1 MIKLAATSVYVGPNL
16 YARSRAIRLK
26 IDFGRTDSTRTVK
39 DFGIAGWLDQHLPG
53 IGERRGSAL
62 PDLTLGDI
70 LAEISLEIQLL
81 AGCDVPLVALS
92 RAASAQRPVEVVY
105 GYETEEIGLEAGV
118 VARELLRIL
127 IDDPDKQPDFDFA
140 AELKGFIKFAQ
151 RRALG
156 PSTGS
161 LIHAAEQRGI
171 PWVRLNDQSLVQLGH
186 GKYQRRIEATITSMT
201 SHIAVEIAS
210 NKQMTNRI
218 LSELGLPV
226 PKQRRVY
233 ATEEAV
239 RAAEKI
245 GYPVVVKP
253 LDANHGR
260 GVAVNLTTPE
270 EVAAA
275 FDAAVKHSD
284 TVLVESLI
292 LGLDHRL
299 LVINGELVA
308 AARRMPGHVVGDG
321 TNTIAKLVEI
331 INQDPRRGVG
341 HEKVLTRLELDD
353 QALRCLSEVSMTID
367 SIPPAGEI
375 VMLRKTANL
384 STGGTSIDVTDI
396 IHPDNRDMAV
406 RAIKAVGLD
415 VGGIDFLTTNIAES
429 YRDTGGAICE
439 VNAAPGFRMHVA
451 PSEGQSR
458 DAAGKVMDMLFP
470 PGTPSRIP
478 IATLTGTNGKT
489 TTARMLA
496 HIMKF
501 AGHTVG
507 LTTTDAV
514 YINGSLTVKGDMT
527 GPAAANMVLKDPLVD
542 AAVLETARGGLVR
555 AGLGYE
561 QCDVGAVLN
570 VTEDHLGLGGID
582 TLEELA
588 AVKRIVVE
596 VARDTAVLN
605 ADDPLVLMMADHTDA
620 QHICYVTRDP
630 SHTLVREHIRAGG
643 RAVVLEQ
650 GLNGDQIVLYDKG
663 AQIPLIWTHLIP
675 ATFEGKALHNVENA
689 MFAAAM
695 AHGLGKS
702 LDDIRNGLRTF
713 DMTFFQA
720 PGRLNVFDEHGFRV
734 ILDYGHNPAAIK
746 AMVDT
751 VNRMAPKGKRIT
763 VLTMPGDRRDQD
775 LVAIV
780 DHMVGHFDH
789 YILRQD
795 EDLRGRADGEI
806 PKLLEAALLAKG
818 VKPEQLSLIMTE
830 PDAVDA
836 ALAMARPN
844 DLVLVFAENTTRSWK
859 QIIYFGKDETGSPP
873 AERPALETA
882 QPLPDDDR
890 IIRDSRGVRLRDP
903 NGFRRR

>member
-16 YARSRAIRLK
+16 YAISRAIRQR
-26 IDFGRTDSTRTVK
+26 IDFGRDRALRTVG
-39 DFGIAGWLDQHLPG
+39 DFEGMADELNRLLPG
-53 IGERRGSAL
+53 IAERVAL
-62 PDLTLGDI
+62 PGLSLGSV
-70 LAEISLEIQLL
+70 LAEIGLELQLL
-81 AGCDVPLVALS
+81 AGLDVKLVALS
-92 RAASAQRPVEVVY
+92 PRSGDGRVADVVY
-105 GYETEEIGLEAGV
+105 GYETEEIGLEAGTL
-118 VARELLRIL
+118 AREVLRVL
-127 IDDPDKQPDFDFA
+127 TDDADQKPDFDFA
-140 AELKGFIKFAQ
+140 AELKSFFKFAQ

-161 LIHAAEQRGI
+161 LIQAAEARGI
-171 PWVRLNDQSLVQLGH
+171 PWVRLNEQSLVQLGH
-186 GKYQRRIEATITSMT
+186 GKFQRRIEATITSMT
-201 SHIAVEIAS
+201 PHIAVELAS

-218 LSELGLPV
+218 LGELGLPV
-226 PKQRRVY
+226 PKQRKVY
-233 ATEEAV
+233 DAEEAV
-239 RAAEKI
+239 KAAERI
-245 GYPVVVKP
+245 GFPVVVKP

-260 GVAVNLTTPE
+260 GVAVNLTTAD
-270 EVAAA
+270 EVADAFEAA
-275 FDAAVKHSD
+275 SRHSD
-284 TVLVESLI
+284 VVLVESLI
-292 LGLDHRL
+292 QGLDHRI

-321 TNTIAKLVEI
+321 VSTVAALVDEV
-331 INQDPRRGVG
+331 NKDPRRGVG

-353 QALRCLSEVSMTID
+353 QAARCLEEVGMTAA
-367 SIPPAGEI
+367 SVPPAGEV

-396 IHPDNRDMAV
+396 IHPDNREMAV

-451 PSEGQSR
+451 PTEGSPR

-470 PGTPSRIP
+470 PGSPSRIP

-514 YINGSLTVKGDMT
+514 YINGVLTVKGDMT
-527 GPAAANMVLKDPLVD
+527 GPVAANMVLKDPIVD

-555 AGLGYE
+555 AGLGYDS
-561 QCDVGAVLN
+561 CDVGAVLN
-570 VTEDHLGLGGID
+570 VTEDHLGLGD
-582 TLEELA
+582 VETVEELA
-588 AVKRIVVE
+588 LVKRIVVE

-605 ADDPLVLMMADHTDA
+605 ADDPLVLRMADHTPA
-620 QHICYVTRDP
+620 KHICYITRD
-630 SHTLVREHIRAGG
+630 SGHELVREHIRAGG
-643 RAVVLEQ
+643 RAMVLEH

-663 AQIPLIWTHLIP
+663 AQLPLIWTHLIP

-746 AMVDT
+746 AMVET
-751 VNRMAPKGKRIT
+751 VERMAPKGKRIT
-763 VLTMPGDRRDQD
+763 VVTVPGDRRDQD
-775 LVAIV
+775 LAAIA
-780 DHMVGHFDH
+780 GHIAGRFDH
-789 YILRQD
+789 YICRQD

-806 PKLLEAALLAKG
+806 PDKLAAALKANG
-818 VKPEQLSLIMTE
+818 VAPDRISIVKPE
-830 PDAVDA
+830 PA
-836 ALAMARPN
+836 AIDVALQMARPD
-844 DLVLVFAENTTRSWK
+844 DLVLIFAENITRCWK
-859 QIIYFGKDETGSPP
+859 QIIYFGRSEGDAAPP
-873 AERPALETA
+873 PIPSARPENVL
-882 QPLPDDDR
+882 PPDDT
-890 IIRDSRGVRLRDP
+890 IIRDERGVRLRDI
-903 NGFRRR
+903 GGVRRR

>member
-26 IDFGRTDSTRTVK
+26 IDFGRTDSRQTVAEL
-39 DFGIAGWLDQHLPG
+39 GIAEAIDGDLPG
-53 IGERRGSAL
+53 IRERLGDRL
-62 PDLTLGDI
+62 LDLTLGEI
-70 LAEISLEIQLL
+70 LAELSLEIQRV
-81 AGCDVPLVALS
+81 AGCEVPLVALS
-92 RAASAQRPVEVVY
+92 RSPSGDRPVEVVF
-105 GYETEEIGLEAGV
+105 GYETEEIGLEAGAL
-118 VARELLRIL
+118 ARELLRSL
-127 IDDPDKQPDFDFA
+127 IKDADRKPDFSLAD
-140 AELKGFIKFAQ
+140 ELRSFIKFAQ

-161 LIHAAEQRGI
+161 LIQAAEARGI

-201 SHIAVEIAS
+201 PYIAVELAS

-218 LSELGLPV
+218 LGELGLPV
-226 PKQRRVY
+226 PRQRKVY
-233 ATEEAV
+233 DTEEAV
-239 RAAEKI
+239 RAADKI

-260 GVAVNLTTPE
+260 GVAVNLTTPK
-270 EVAAA
+270 EVAEAFEAA
-275 FDAAVKHSD
+275 AEHSS

-292 LGLDHRL
+292 LGLDHRI
-299 LVINGELVA
+299 LVVNGELVA

-321 TNTIAKLVEI
+321 KSTVTSLVETV
-331 INQDPRRGVG
+331 NKDPRRGVG
-341 HEKVLTRLELDD
+341 HEKVLTRLEIDD
-353 QALRCLSEVSMTID
+353 QALRCLSELGMDPNSVPD
-367 SIPPAGEI
+367 AGQV

-396 IHPDNRDMAV
+396 IHPDNREMAV

-451 PSEGQSR
+451 PSEGQPR

-514 YINGSLTVKGDMT
+514 YINGILTVKGDMT
-527 GPAAANMVLKDPLVD
+527 GPTAANMVLKDPLVD

-561 QCDVGAVLN
+561 HCDVGAVLN

-596 VARDTAVLN
+596 VATGTAVLN
-605 ADDPLVLMMADHTDA
+605 ADDPLCLKMADHTVA
-620 QHICYVTRDP
+620 EHICYVTRD
-630 SHTLVREHIRAGG
+630 SRHELVREHIRAGG
-643 RAVVLEQ
+643 RAMVLEQ

-663 AQIPLIWTHLIP
+663 TQLPLIWTHLIP
-675 ATFEGKALHNVENA
+675 ATFEGKAIHNVENA

-746 AMVDT
+746 AMVET
-751 VNRMAPKGKRIT
+751 VDRMAPKGRRIT

-775 LVAIV
+775 LTAIV
-780 DHMVGHFDH
+780 GHMAGHFDH
-789 YILRQD
+789 YVLRQD

-806 PKLLEAALLAKG
+806 PTMLKSALLARG
-818 VKPEQLSLIMTE
+818 VTEDQITIVLPEPE
-830 PDAVDA
+830 AVDA

-844 DLVLVFAENTTRSWK
+844 DLVLIFAENTTRCWK
-859 QIIYFGKDETGSPP
+859 QIIYFGKGEGAAPSNPVLAET
-873 AERPALETA
+873 EH
-882 QPLPDDDR
+882 PLPADDR

-903 NGFRRR
+903 DGFRRR

>member
-16 YARSRAIRLK
+16 YARRRAIRLK
-26 IDFGRTDSTRTVK
+26 IDFGRTDAGKTVAE
-39 DFGIAGWLDQHLPG
+39 FGFAGWLDQHLPG
-53 IGERRGSAL
+53 ISERRGETLPAL
-62 PDLTLGDI
+62 PLGTA
-70 LAEISLEIQLL
+70 LAEISLELQRI
-81 AGCDVPLVALS
+81 AGGDVPVVALS
-92 RAASAQRPVEVVY
+92 RAGANRLVEVVY
-105 GYETEEIGLEAGV
+105 GYETEETGLEAGAL
-118 VARELLRIL
+118 ARELLRSL
-127 IDDPDKQPDFDFA
+127 IKDADRKPDFDFA

-156 PSTGS
+156 PSTAS
-161 LIHAAEQRGI
+161 LLHAAEERGI

-201 SHIAVEIAS
+201 PHIAVELAS

-218 LSELGLPV
+218 LGELGLPV
-226 PKQRRVY
+226 PRQRRVY
-233 ATEEAV
+233 DAEEAV

-260 GVAVNLTTPE
+260 GVAVNLTTAD
-270 EVAAA
+270 EVAQA
-275 FDAAVKHSD
+275 FEVAVEHSD

-292 LGLDHRL
+292 LGLDHRI
-299 LVINGELVA
+299 LVVNGELVA

-321 TNTIAKLVEI
+321 KSTIAELVEVV
-331 INQDPRRGVG
+331 NKDPRRGVG
-341 HEKVLTRLELDD
+341 HEKVLTRLEIDD
-353 QALRCLSEVSMTID
+353 QALRCLGEVEMTVD
-367 SIPPAGEI
+367 SVPPAGEV

-396 IHPDNRDMAV
+396 IHPDNREMAV

-415 VGGIDFLTTNIAES
+415 VGGIDFLTTDIAQS

-451 PSEGQSR
+451 PSEGEPR

-470 PGTPSRIP
+470 PGTPARVP
-478 IATLTGTNGKT
+478 IAALTGTNGKT

-496 HIMKF
+496 HILKF

-514 YINGSLTVKGDMT
+514 YINGILTVKGDMT
-527 GPAAANMVLKDPLVD
+527 GPAAANMVLKDPLID

-561 QCDVGAVLN
+561 SCDVGAVLN

-582 TLEELA
+582 TLDELA
-588 AVKRIVVE
+588 ALKRIVVE

-605 ADDPLVLMMADHTDA
+605 ADDPLCLRMADHTEA
-620 QHICYVTRDP
+620 AHICYVTRDP
-630 SHTLVREHIRAGG
+630 RHELVREHIRAGG
-643 RAVVLEQ
+643 RAMVLEQ

-663 AQIPLIWTHLIP
+663 AQMPLIWTHLIP

-702 LDDIRNGLRTF
+702 MDEIRNGLRTF

-751 VNRMAPKGKRIT
+751 VNAMAPRGRRIT

-775 LVAIV
+775 LDAIV
-780 DHMVGHFDH
+780 GHMAGQFDH
-789 YILRQD
+789 FFLRQD
-795 EDLRGRADGEI
+795 EDMRGRADGEI
-806 PKLLEAALLAKG
+806 PKLLKAALAAKG
-818 VKPEQLSLIMTE
+818 VRDDQMTLIMRE
-830 PDAVDA
+830 PDAIDA
-836 ALAMARPN
+836 ALTMAQPN
-844 DLVLVFAENTTRSWK
+844 DLVLIFAENTTRSWK
-859 QIIYFGKDETGSPP
+859 QIIYFGRDEN
-873 AERPALETA
+873 AE
-882 QPLPDDDR
+882 LPVGTSSAPSEHPMPSDDR
-890 IIRDSRGVRLRDP
+890 IIRDTRGVRLRDP
-903 NGFRRR
+903 DGFRRR